1 MIFREPTLQGLFDV
15 CPMTWV
21 PAPDTT
27 AANGQRA
34 LTADECAELPNVFG
48 DAGSQP
54 RGHDH
59 VLPISLLLLGTG
71 VRFGEGR
78 PHGGAICPSSTTP
91 QWNAR
96 GLSCLL
102 DDREAG
108 QHAAVPAGR
117 P

>member
-71 VRFGEGR
+71 VRFGEG
-78 PHGGAICPSSTTP
+78 PA
-91 QWNAR
+91 AR
-96 GLSCLL
+96 RCEMPEL
-102 DDREAG
+102 DDP
-108 QHAAVPAGR
+108 AVERARSFMSVGR
-117 P
+117 S